1 MIHYIRPER
10 INGAMTKLVLFFRI
24 ITENTKIDQLH
35 VIFAHLCTSVGDQKP
50 NYQIVFCCFTVIA
63 ILKKK
68 RQYGLFSSRLQKQ
81 QKQQQNNNKDFGNLV
96 FGH

>member
-35 VIFAHLCTSVGDQKP
+35 VIFAHLCTSAGDQKP
-50 NYQIVFCCFTVIA
+50 NYQ
-63 ILKKK
+63 
-68 RQYGLFSSRLQKQ
+68 LFFVDLLLSQFLRRRDSMASFLPDC
-81 QKQQQNNNKDFGNLV
+81 NNNNNKNKDFGNLV